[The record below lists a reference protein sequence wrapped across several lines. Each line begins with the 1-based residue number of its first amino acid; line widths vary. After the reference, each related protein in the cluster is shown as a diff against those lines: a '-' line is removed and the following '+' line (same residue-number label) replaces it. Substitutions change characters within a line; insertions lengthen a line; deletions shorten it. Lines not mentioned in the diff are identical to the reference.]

1 MCRSNV
7 GERQSAVSI
16 LLSPWRYKIMMIP
29 LARCCVLIK
38 TVDGS
43 FIMEQT
49 FKNLIHFV
57 CVYRKYVCFPR
68 EYVGVLLHSALI
80 VERKVGWM
88 V

>member
-1 MCRSNV
+1 
-7 GERQSAVSI
+7 
-16 LLSPWRYKIMMIP
+16 MMIP

-43 FIMEQT
+43 FIMKQT
-49 FKNLIHFV
+49 FTNLIHFV
-57 CVYRKYVCFPR
+57 CVYRKCLFSEGIR
-68 EYVGVLLHSALI
+68 GCIITCRLL